1 MMKSVQA
8 KVILMFFII
17 GIIIILGIGF
27 FSIRIAEQNLGNIEN
42 MAKVL
47 NSEISQIKILILI
60 SILVFSCIM
69 LIMSAFVIKVLVKP
83 VNNLIKNAQKVA
95 EMRLCGDQETLPDRR
110 RHTTGRHDIASTDE
124 HDLGRPGAHS
134 KREISPETDGSR

>member
-47 NSEISQIKILILI
+47 NSEI
-60 SILVFSCIM
+60 
-69 LIMSAFVIKVLVKP
+69 
-83 VNNLIKNAQKVA
+83 
-95 EMRLCGDQETLPDRR
+95 
-110 RHTTGRHDIASTDE
+110 
-124 HDLGRPGAHS
+124 
-134 KREISPETDGSR
+134 

>member
-60 SILVFSCIM
+60 SILVFS
-69 LIMSAFVIKVLVKP
+69 LL
-83 VNNLIKNAQKVA
+83 
-95 EMRLCGDQETLPDRR
+95 
-110 RHTTGRHDIASTDE
+110 
-124 HDLGRPGAHS
+124 
-134 KREISPETDGSR
+134 